1 MSDDVLKSV
10 SATESASSHHDHHH
24 DHHDHHH
31 GHHHDHHHPEE
42 SSSSTGAASPSSAS
56 NKFHSHVLVESVLI
70 LGVAKPPMGAL
81 VTMTTVKEQT
91 SRSDTPEER
100 EGNVI
105 HSRSTVA
112 VMTRKFTTQKTVP
125 LIYDKDAQSVLIKGL
140 SIEASFD
147 WEVKLL

>member
-1 MSDDVLKSV
+1 MSQNILKSV
-10 SATESASSHHDHHH
+10 PVAEMDEAASS
-24 DHHDHHH
+24 
-31 GHHHDHHHPEE
+31 
-42 SSSSTGAASPSSAS
+42 
-56 NKFHSHVLVESVLI
+56 KFHSRVLVEQVVI

-125 LIYDKDAQSVLIKGL
+125 LIYDKDAQSVVIKGL

-147 WEVKLL
+147 WDLKLL